1 MRKQWLHSGEAVI
14 KTMTITYNELLDKL
28 KREEETLLVEVLEI
42 RSEDIVNRFEDFISN
57 RFEYLIEEYDDTF
70 SDDDEEDENY

>member
-1 MRKQWLHSGEAVI
+1 
-14 KTMTITYNELLDKL
+14 MTITYNELLDKL